1 MPYKTILFEIEG
13 SIATLTFNR
22 PEKLNALNP
31 EMFAEVRDVLN
42 RVAGDPRIRVL
53 VLTGQGRAFIAG
65 ADIRVFLDLNP
76 LSARR
81 FAQDAHEVAFD
92 MEKMDIP
99 IIAAVNG
106 FALGGGCEMAMACDI
121 IYASE
126 EARFGQPEINLGI
139 IPGFGGTQRLA
150 RLVGKVAAKE
160 MCLTG
165 RIIDAREAKSMGLVA
180 QIFPAATLMEES
192 LKVARS
198 LAGKSRGGLK
208 TLKRV
213 MDQGLE
219 VDLRTGCTL
228 EMDGFALCFASPD
241 AKEGAAAFLE
251 KRPPRFST

>member
-1 MPYKTILFEIEG
+1 MSYKTILFEVEG

-22 PEKLNALNP
+22 PEKLNALNA
-31 EMFAEVRDVLN
+31 EMFAEIREVLDK
-42 RVAGDPRIRVL
+42 VASDPQLRVL
-53 VLTGQGRAFIAG
+53 ILTGQGRAFIAG
-65 ADIRVFLDLNP
+65 ADVRAFLDLDP

-81 FAQDAHEVAFD
+81 FVEVAHELAFQ
-92 MEKMDIP
+92 MEGLEIP
-99 IIAAVNG
+99 VIAAVNG

-150 RLVGKVAAKE
+150 RLVGKIAAKE

-165 RIIDAREAKSMGLVA
+165 RIIDAQEAKNMGLVA
-180 QIFPAATLMEES
+180 RVFPGAALMEET

-198 LAGKSRGGLK
+198 LAEKSRGALK

-241 AKEGAAAFLE
+241 AREGATAFLE
-251 KRPPRFST
+251 KRPPRFGS

>member
-1 MPYKTILFEIEG
+1 
-13 SIATLTFNR
+13 
-22 PEKLNALNP
+22 
-31 EMFAEVRDVLN
+31 VL
-42 RVAGDPRIRVL
+42 I
-53 VLTGQGRAFIAG
+53 LTGQGRAFIAG
-65 ADIRVFLDLNP
+65 ADIGAFLDLDP

-81 FAQDAHEVAFD
+81 FAAEAHEAGFQL
-92 MEKMDIP
+92 ESLEIP
-99 IIAAVNG
+99 VIAAVNG

-160 MCLTG
+160 LCFTG
-165 RIIDAREAKSMGLVA
+165 RIIDAREARTMGLVA
-180 QIFPAATLMEES
+180 QIFPGAALMEET

-198 LAGKSRGGLK
+198 LVEKSRGALK

-213 MDQGLE
+213 MNQGLE
-219 VDLRTGCTL
+219 TDLRTGCIL

-241 AKEGAAAFLE
+241 PREGAAAFLE